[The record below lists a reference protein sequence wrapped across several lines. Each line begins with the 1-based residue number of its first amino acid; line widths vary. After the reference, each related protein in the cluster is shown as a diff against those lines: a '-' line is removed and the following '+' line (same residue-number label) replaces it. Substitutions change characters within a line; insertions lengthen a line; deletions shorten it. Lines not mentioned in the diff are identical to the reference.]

1 MMTFGTNTKKQIG
14 RIFNKMLDTVVGVK
28 RVQDE
33 ILEEIEYALA
43 PYLHTMI
50 NNDKWLEIVYEIK
63 SIFDVKRYSQS
74 ILTVSEIC
82 HNECS
87 DYILEYNVSF
97 SEGWFMYCH
106 LRNGHLMFKFVPKEF

>member
-1 MMTFGTNTKKQIG
+1 MTFRTNTKKQIG

-63 SIFDVKRYSQS
+63 GIFDVKRYSQS

-82 HNECS
+82 HN
-87 DYILEYNVSF
+87 
-97 SEGWFMYCH
+97 
-106 LRNGHLMFKFVPKEF
+106 